1 MVMNHIVLESRLT
14 WRRGHGTHHYLWEI
28 FVSKGRNEKIVAVI
42 EFLGYS
48 APD

>member
-14 WRRGHGTHHYLWEI
+14 CRRGHGARHYLWEI
-28 FVSKGRNEKIVAVI
+28 LVSKRRNEKMVAVI